1 MMKVSFTIFYTT
13 KNMAFELVLGWA
25 QGRKIVIGTEKD
37 GYNGSDQ

>member
-1 MMKVSFTIFYTT
+1 
-13 KNMAFELVLGWA
+13 MAFELVLGWA